1 MGAPRNTNIQGQIL
15 DATSRLLE
23 ERSFADISLSGI
35 AQEAGISK
43 GTLYYYYKSKADILF
58 DIADRY
64 FKNMA
69 DNLVAWIE
77 NPEKDTSYKRLIRYV
92 FRNGIYDES
101 GKIRLFLI
109 TAALSGDDVVHGK
122 LLQTYDRFKT
132 MLMEDIA
139 ERKPDGD
146 AQHQAW
152 MLLTMMDGLLI
163 QSQLNNTSLDVD
175 AFIEKMVDTMDGAFG

>member
-1 MGAPRNTNIQGQIL
+1 MGAPLNTDIQSQIL
-15 DATSRLLE
+15 DATSKLLE

-35 AQEAGISK
+35 AQAAGISK

-69 DNLVAWIE
+69 DRLIEWIE
-77 NPEKDTSYKRLIRYV
+77 NPEKDTSYKRLLRYV
-92 FRNGIYDES
+92 FQSGIYDES

-109 TAALSGDDVVHGK
+109 SAALSGDEIVRDK
-122 LLQTYDRFKT
+122 LLHTYDNFKA
-132 MLMEDIA
+132 MLMKDIA

-146 AQHQAW
+146 AKHQAW

-163 QSQLNNTSLDVD
+163 QSQLHNTSLDVD
-175 AFIEKMVDTMDGAFG
+175 EFIEKMIDTMDNAF